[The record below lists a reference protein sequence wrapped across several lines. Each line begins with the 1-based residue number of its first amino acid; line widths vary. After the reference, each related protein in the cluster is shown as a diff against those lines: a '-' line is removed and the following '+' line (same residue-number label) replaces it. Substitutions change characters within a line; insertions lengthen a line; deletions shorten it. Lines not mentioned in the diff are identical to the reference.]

1 MGPTRPCLEDGR
13 GDNRGSVF
21 SSLLALGNGGSFA
34 HQTSS
39 LHAERGGDLDV
50 NELISVLGAWFGD
63 SHVHSRAVFGVNGRV
78 VHKDFDVCT
87 KAGSSR
93 DVRNFVSESIVPCG
107 EGVSARARRRV
118 LAFLVQGGSALG
130 SVVLLV
136 FAPITRVTHGSASPH
151 SGRLLEC
158 GVVHNRGVG
167 DRELEETRGTG
178 SAGTVKSNPV
188 SAVGSNAISQVSGGF
203 VDAGESEGALRG
215 CCGSESCQVTGVF
228 ASFSPD
234 GLELGQGIPSG
245 AVRSSMQP
253 NPILAVTLTAHEAAT
268 LQKAA
273 RSHLHASG

>member
-1 MGPTRPCLEDGR
+1 M
-13 GDNRGSVF
+13 
-21 SSLLALGNGGSFA
+21 SSSAFWTPGFE
-34 HQTSS
+34 H
-39 LHAERGGDLDV
+39 
-50 NELISVLGAWFGD
+50 

-93 DVRNFVSESIVPCG
+93 NVRNLVSQRIVPCG

-136 FAPITRVTHGSASPH
+136 FAPITGVTHGPASPH

-178 SAGTVKSNPV
+178 PTGAVKSNPV
-188 SAVGSNAISQVSGGF
+188 SAVGTNAISQVSAGF
-203 VDAGESEGALRG
+203 DDAGKNKGALRG
-215 CCGSESCQVTGVF
+215 CCGSRVLSGRW
-228 ASFSPD
+228 
-234 GLELGQGIPSG
+234 GLRQL
-245 AVRSSMQP
+245 
-253 NPILAVTLTAHEAAT
+253 LA
-268 LQKAA
+268 
-273 RSHLHASG
+273 